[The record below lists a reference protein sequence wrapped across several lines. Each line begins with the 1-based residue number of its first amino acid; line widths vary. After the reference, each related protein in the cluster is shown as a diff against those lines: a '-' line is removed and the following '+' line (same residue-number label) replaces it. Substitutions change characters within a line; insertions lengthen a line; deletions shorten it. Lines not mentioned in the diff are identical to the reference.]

1 MISYIFCI
9 LFVSSC
15 AYKPGAT
22 LLTITN
28 VSEKQDVDIVCDLD
42 DIYHV
47 QCSFMVHN

>member
-15 AYKPGAT
+15 ANKPSAS

-28 VSEKQDVDIVCDLD
+28 VSEEQDVDDVWDLD
-42 DIYHV
+42 GIYHV

>member
-28 VSEKQDVDIVCDLD
+28 VTEEKDVDDVWNLD